1 MAVSLWIGRIVL
13 GAGVAAQFILMFVA
27 LYMLLQLLP
36 KRKPRWQH
44 LSSLN
49 WRATTVSDRLLKR
62 LRLSR
67 NDASYVE
74 REALL
79 SGCGVEGDPA
89 LYMVI
94 RRSALTIVIPIA
106 AAVVIYWRMK
116 AGNGPFFLVLG
127 GMAIVYMLLYF
138 DLPWLRSV
146 HRMRSHRI
154 TKDVFQISNQ
164 LLYFAGSNLHLHT
177 KLSRCVPFATVVQGD
192 LQRLLAEWYH
202 DAEEALRRFKQRL
215 GTDDG
220 ASFVET
226 LDSLRLHDNEEF
238 YKLLRQRIQDYKEK
252 LELAKESRKE
262 TTSYVLFT
270 VAGLPILYMFQV
282 FLYPWV
288 REGQQLFQSLNG

>member
-1 MAVSLWIGRIVL
+1 M
-13 GAGVAAQFILMFVA
+13 
-27 LYMLLQLLP
+27 
-36 KRKPRWQH
+36 
-44 LSSLN
+44 
-49 WRATTVSDRLLKR
+49 
-62 LRLSR
+62 
-67 NDASYVE
+67 E
-74 REALL
+74 REALI

-89 LYMVI
+89 LYIVARRIALSIGFPLAAGIIVCWCMKVGSWPSVFVI
-94 RRSALTIVIPIA
+94 
-106 AAVVIYWRMK
+106 
-116 AGNGPFFLVLG
+116 G
-127 GMAIVYMLLYF
+127 GMIIAFVLLYV
-138 DLPWLRSV
+138 DLPWLRSI

-154 TKDVFQISNQ
+154 TKDVFQISSQ

-177 KLSRCVPFATVVQGD
+177 KLSRCVPFATVVQSD

-238 YKLLRQRIQDYKEK
+238 YTLLRQRIQDYKEK

-262 TTSYVLFT
+262 TTSYMLFT
-270 VAGLPILYMFQV
+270 VAGLPIMYMFEV

-288 REGQQLFQSLNG
+288 REGQWLFQSLGG

>member
-1 MAVSLWIGRIVL
+1 MSTSLWIGTLVL
-13 GAGVAAQFILMFVA
+13 GAGAAAQFILLFIA

-49 WRATTVSDRLLKR
+49 WLTTTVSDRWLKR

-67 NDASYVE
+67 SDASYVE

-94 RRSALTIVIPIA
+94 RQTALTIVLPVA
-106 AAVVIYWRMK
+106 AAVVIYWRLK
-116 AGNGPFFLVLG
+116 ADDGPFVLVLG

-270 VAGLPILYMFQV
+270 VAGLPIMYMFEV

-288 REGQQLFQSLNG
+288 REGQQLFQSLN

>member
-1 MAVSLWIGRIVL
+1 MSTSLWIGRLVL
-13 GAGVAAQFILMFVA
+13 GLGTVAQFILLFIA
-27 LYMLLQLLP
+27 LYMLLQMLP
-36 KRKPRWQH
+36 KRKQRWLH

-49 WRATTVSDRLLKR
+49 WRTTTVSDRLLTR

-67 NDASYVE
+67 SHPSFME
-74 REALL
+74 REALI

-89 LYMVI
+89 LYIVLRRIALSVI
-94 RRSALTIVIPIA
+94 CPA
-106 AAVVIYWRMK
+106 AAVIIMYWRTR
-116 AGNGPFFLVLG
+116 AGSWPSVFVVG
-127 GMAIVYMLLYF
+127 GIIIASIMLYF
-138 DLPWLRSV
+138 DLPWLRSI

-177 KLSRCVPFATVVQGD
+177 KLSRCVPFATVVQND

-270 VAGLPILYMFQV
+270 VAGLPIMYMFEV

>member
-1 MAVSLWIGRIVL
+1 MSTSLWIGQMVL
-13 GAGVAAQFILMFVA
+13 VAGAAAQFILLFIG

-36 KRKPRWQH
+36 KRKQRWRH

-49 WRATTVSDRLLKR
+49 WRTTTVSDRLLKQ

-94 RRSALTIVIPIA
+94 RRTALTIVFPIA
-106 AAVVIYWRMK
+106 AAAVIFWRMK
-116 AGNGPFFLVLG
+116 ADNGPFVFVLG
-127 GMAIVYMLLYF
+127 GLAILYMLLYF

-164 LLYFAGSNLHLHT
+164 LLYFAGSSLHLHT

-262 TTSYVLFT
+262 TTSYVLFAI
-270 VAGLPILYMFQV
+270 AGLPIMYMFEV

>member
-1 MAVSLWIGRIVL
+1 MSTSLWIGKLVL
-13 GAGVAAQFILMFVA
+13 GAGTAAQFILLFIA

-36 KRKPRWQH
+36 KRKERWLH
-44 LSSLN
+44 LSSLH
-49 WRATTVSDRLLKR
+49 WRTTTVSDRLLKR
-62 LRLSR
+62 LRLTRSH
-67 NDASYVE
+67 ASFLE
-74 REALL
+74 REALI

-89 LYMVI
+89 LYIVL
-94 RRSALTIVIPIA
+94 RRVMLAIVCPVA
-106 AAVVIYWRMK
+106 AAVIVLWRMRV
-116 AGNGPFFLVLG
+116 GSWPSVFVLG
-127 GMAIVYMLLYF
+127 GMVIAIILLYF
-138 DLPWLRSV
+138 DLPWLRSI

-177 KLSRCVPFATVVQGD
+177 KLTRCVPFATVVQSD

-252 LELAKESRKE
+252 LEMAKDSRKE

-270 VAGLPILYMFQV
+270 VAGLPIMYMFEV

-288 REGQQLFQSLNG
+288 REGQRLFQSLNG

>member
-1 MAVSLWIGRIVL
+1 MSASIWIGAIVQ
-13 GAGVAAQFILMFVA
+13 GAGVAAQFVLLFFG
-27 LYMLLQLLP
+27 LYMLLRLLP
-36 KRKPRWQH
+36 KRKQRWQH

-49 WRATTVSDRLLKR
+49 WRTTTVSDRWLRK
-62 LRLSR
+62 LRLAR
-67 NDASYVE
+67 NQASFME

-89 LYMVI
+89 LYI
-94 RRSALTIVIPIA
+94 ALRRIVLTVVVPA
-106 AAVVIYWRMK
+106 AAVVIAYWRIRV
-116 AGNGPFFLVLG
+116 GSWPSIFILG
-127 GMAIVYMLLYF
+127 GVAIAVLLLYF

-177 KLSRCVPFATVVQGD
+177 KLSRCVPFASVVQGD

-226 LDSLRLHDNEEF
+226 LDSLRLHDSEEF

-270 VAGLPILYMFQV
+270 VAGLPIMYMFEV

-288 REGQQLFQSLNG
+288 REGQQLFQSLN